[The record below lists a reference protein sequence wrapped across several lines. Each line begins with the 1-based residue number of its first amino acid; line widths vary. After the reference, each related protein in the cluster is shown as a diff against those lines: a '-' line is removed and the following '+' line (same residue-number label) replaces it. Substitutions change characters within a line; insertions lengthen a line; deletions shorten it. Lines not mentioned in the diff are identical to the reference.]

1 MSTSRT
7 QYILLEVAKELL
19 WWLLSAVVAVIVM
32 LPLTSKLHFK
42 PFWING
48 AFIVTA
54 LTYFR
59 YSVFLK
65 TTFVLRPVWV
75 RFLLAVININFF
87 VYVLRRLQE
96 FMHIYDS
103 FTIEA
108 MGTPVRP
115 LAPEEVD
122 PLFRYFFDEINLA
135 CVACLVLSVV
145 LIVRMVVSY
154 WSSARLRL
162 NAGGEE

>member
-19 WWLLSAVVAVIVM
+19 WWLISAVVAGMVM

-48 AFIVTA
+48 AFIIIA

-59 YSVFLK
+59 YAVFLK
-65 TTFVLRPVWV
+65 TTFILRPTWV
-75 RFLLAVININFF
+75 KFILAVFNINFF

-108 MGTPVRP
+108 MGTPRRP

-122 PLFRYFFDEINLA
+122 PLFRYFFEEINLA
-135 CVACLVLSVV
+135 CVACLSLSVV
-145 LIVRMVVSY
+145 LIVRMVAAY
-154 WSSARLRL
+154 WSGARLRL
-162 NAGGEE
+162 NAGSEE

>member
-1 MSTSRT
+1 MSPSRT

-19 WWLLSAVVAVIVM
+19 WWLLSAVVAVIIM

-48 AFIVTA
+48 AFIVVA

-75 RFLLAVININFF
+75 RFIIAVFNINFF

-103 FTIEA
+103 FTVEA

-135 CVACLVLSVV
+135 CVACLSLSVV
-145 LIVRMVVSY
+145 LIVRMVAVY

-162 NAGGEE
+162 NAGSEE

>member
-1 MSTSRT
+1 MSRGGT
-7 QYILLEVAKELL
+7 QYILLEVAKEIL

-48 AFIVTA
+48 ALIVMA

-59 YSVFLK
+59 YSVLLK
-65 TTFVLRPVWV
+65 TTFVLRPAWV
-75 RFLLAVININFF
+75 KFLLAVFNINFF

-108 MGTPVRP
+108 MGTPIRP

-135 CVACLVLSVV
+135 CVACLSLSVV
-145 LIVRMVVSY
+145 LVIRMIATY
-154 WSSARLRL
+154 WNSARLRL
-162 NAGGEE
+162 NAGSEE

>member
-1 MSTSRT
+1 MSSSRV

-19 WWLLSAVVAVIVM
+19 WWLLSVVVAVMIM
-32 LPLTSKLHFK
+32 LPLTYKLHFK

-48 AFIVTA
+48 ALIVIA

-59 YSVFLK
+59 YSVFLRS
-65 TTFVLRPVWV
+65 TVVLRPVWV
-75 RFLLAVININFF
+75 RFILAVFNINFF

-122 PLFRYFFDEINLA
+122 PLFRYFFDEVNLA
-135 CVACLVLSVV
+135 SVACLSLSVV
-145 LIVRMVVSY
+145 LTVRMIAAY
-154 WSSARLRL
+154 WGSARLRL
-162 NAGGEE
+162 NAGSEE

>member
-1 MSTSRT
+1 MSTGRT
-7 QYILLEVAKELL
+7 QYIPLEVAKELL
-19 WWLLSAVVAVIVM
+19 WWLLSAVVAAMIM
-32 LPLTSKLHFK
+32 LPLTSKLYFK
-42 PFWING
+42 PLWING
-48 AFIVTA
+48 LFIVMA

-59 YSVFLK
+59 YSVLLK

-75 RFLLAVININFF
+75 KFLLAVFNINFF

-108 MGTPVRP
+108 MGTPRRP

-122 PLFRYFFDEINLA
+122 PLFRYFFEEINLA
-135 CVACLVLSVV
+135 CVACLTLSVV
-145 LIVRMVVSY
+145 LIVRMIAVY
-154 WSSARLRL
+154 WSGAKLRL